1 MSNQL
6 VVEDHPHLV
15 RDSYSKAITNRDTQA
30 YENYMSAALKRK
42 ERNSQLENQQQE
54 INIIKIK
61 KKKIIKKNMKISYN
75 KIGFGSNQ

>member
-30 YENYMSAALKRK
+30 YDNYMSAALKRK
-42 ERNSQLENQQQE
+42 ERNSQLEKQQQE
-54 INIIKIK
+54 INNIKEEMSE
-61 KKKIIKKNMKISYN
+61 MKDMLGQILN
-75 KIGFGSNQ
+75 KVNGN

>member
-30 YENYMSAALKRK
+30 YDNYMSAALKRK
-42 ERNSQLENQQQE
+42 ERNSQLEKQQQE
-54 INIIKIK
+54 INIIKEEMSEIK
-61 KKKIIKKNMKISYN
+61 GMLGQIIDKINGN
-75 KIGFGSNQ
+75 

>member
-30 YENYMSAALKRK
+30 NENYMSAALKRK
-42 ERNSQLENQQQE
+42 ERNSQLEKQQQE
-54 INIIKIK
+54 INIIKEEMSEIK
-61 KKKIIKKNMKISYN
+61 GMLGQIIDKINGN
-75 KIGFGSNQ
+75 

>member
-15 RDSYSKAITNRDTQA
+15 RDSYSKAITNRDIQA

-42 ERNSQLENQQQE
+42 ERNSQLEKQQQE
-54 INIIKIK
+54 INIIKEEMSEIK
-61 KKKIIKKNMKISYN
+61 GMLGQIIDKINGN
-75 KIGFGSNQ
+75 